1 VARDQLT
8 GKQHAFV
15 AAYLGEA
22 NRNATEA
29 ARIAGYQHPMQ
40 QGNRLLRNVEIM
52 SQIDSWRGDV
62 KVSTIATIEG
72 RVDVLTDIAERYGR
86 LIRERAEEMAGEI
99 AGGGTGLLV
108 RTTKQIG
115 TGRNAE
121 TITEYRADTAV
132 TKELRETIKQLAIEL
147 GQWNENKTLTI
158 KHVDEVILEVAQR
171 YGIDPAELAAELEG
185 EL

>member
-1 VARDQLT
+1 MARNQLT
-8 GKQHAFV
+8 GKQQAFV
-15 AAYLGEA
+15 EAYVGDA
-22 NRNATEA
+22 NRNATHA
-29 ARIAGYQHPMQ
+29 ARLAGYAAPNVMGSQ
-40 QGNRLLRNVEIM
+40 LLVNPRVRNEI
-52 SQIDSWRGDV
+52 DV
-62 KVSTIATIEG
+62 YRRAARHSAVATVEG
-72 RVDVLTDIAERYGR
+72 RVDMLTDLAERYMQ

-108 RTTKQIG
+108 RTVKTIG
-115 TGRNAE
+115 TGRNQE

-147 GQWNENKTLTI
+147 GQWNENKTFTI
-158 KHVDEVILEVAQR
+158 KHVDEVIVEVAQR

>member
-1 VARDQLT
+1 MGV
-8 GKQHAFV
+8 
-15 AAYLGEA
+15 A

-29 ARIAGYQHPMQ
+29 ARIAGYAAPTPVAS
-40 QGNRLLRNVEIM
+40 RLLTNANVKRELDIM
-52 SQIDSWRGDV
+52 RRETRSSAV
-62 KVSTIATIEG
+62 VTVEG
-72 RVDVLTDIAERYGR
+72 RVDMLTDLAQRYMQ

-108 RTTKQIG
+108 RTVKTIG
-115 TGRNAE
+115 TGRNQE

-147 GQWNENKTLTI
+147 GQWNENKTFTI
-158 KHVDEVILEVAQR
+158 KHVDEVIVEVAQR